1 MAARG
6 LLVLVT
12 CALHNLAH
20 STEDAGSTLD
30 PTTLENLVES
40 FSLSENKKKS
50 LAANLCNVLC
60 DTVNDKTTLLEI
72 GGRGYTPA

>member
-1 MAARG
+1 
-6 LLVLVT
+6 
-12 CALHNLAH
+12 
-20 STEDAGSTLD
+20 LD